1 METILTA
8 RLLRVG
14 VYINMVNNCAAY
26 GCRSGYLKNT
36 FGFACETNTVKGFT
50 RFTKLTSVLQMKHLV
65 SLNWYGFF
73 TDGSRFNFC
82 LWMRGCVWLPWQW
95 IDWASCCAGGCQG
108 RGLTGLYNLGNTCY
122 INSTLQCLSN
132 TAPLTDYFLN
142 DYCVNDINWSV
153 THSHT
158 D

>member
-1 METILTA
+1 METISTA

-26 GCRSGYLKNT
+26 GCKSGYLKNT
-36 FGFACETNTVKGFT
+36 FGFACETNTIRGFT
-50 RFTKLTSVLQMKHLV
+50 RFTKLISVLQMKHCFTELV
-65 SLNWYGFF
+65 QFF

-95 IDWASCCAGGCQG
+95 IDWATCGAGGCQG

-142 DYCVNDINWSV
+142 DYCVNDVNWSV